1 MINILILLF
10 IIGLIFGSFFN
21 VVGLRIP
28 KRESIIYPNSH
39 CPNCQSFL
47 SWKDNIPVISYI
59 LLKGRCRHCHVP
71 ISKIYPITEF
81 SVGLLFMFA
90 AYEMETNV
98 LVISLALIS
107 LLTLAT
113 ITDIH
118 YFIIPNKLLSF
129 FMGLFIIIR
138 VLHPLDTWYDSLLGF
153 LISYLLILLL
163 IIISRGG
170 MGAGDMKFL
179 AVIGFLTGTK
189 IALLGF
195 MFAILLGGLY
205 GIYLLI
211 IKRKNKSNYI
221 PFGPFISIGIL
232 ISYYY
237 HNEIISFYITAL
249 TN

>member
-1 MINILILLF
+1 
-10 IIGLIFGSFFN
+10 SFF
-21 VVGLRIP
+21 
-28 KRESIIYPNSH
+28 
-39 CPNCQSFL
+39 
-47 SWKDNIPVISYI
+47 SWKDYIPVICNI
-59 LLKGRCRHCHVP
+59 LLNGKCRHCHV
-71 ISKIYPITEF
+71 SNSNIYTITDL
-81 SVGLLFMFA
+81 SVCLLFMFS
-90 AYEMETNV
+90 AYEMETTD

-179 AVIGFLTGTK
+179 AV
-189 IALLGF
+189 
-195 MFAILLGGLY
+195 
-205 GIYLLI
+205 
-211 IKRKNKSNYI
+211 
-221 PFGPFISIGIL
+221 
-232 ISYYY
+232 
-237 HNEIISFYITAL
+237 
-249 TN
+249 

>member
-1 MINILILLF
+1 
-10 IIGLIFGSFFN
+10 
-21 VVGLRIP
+21 
-28 KRESIIYPNSH
+28 
-39 CPNCQSFL
+39 
-47 SWKDNIPVISYI
+47 
-59 LLKGRCRHCHVP
+59 
-71 ISKIYPITEF
+71 
-81 SVGLLFMFA
+81 MFA
-90 AYEMETNV
+90 AYEMETND

-205 GIYLLI
+205 GFYFLI
-211 IKRKNKSNYI
+211 IKIKNISNYI
-221 PFGPFISIGIL
+221 HFDHLLGIGIEIISTYTKVI

-237 HNEIISFYITAL
+237 
-249 TN
+249 

>member
-1 MINILILLF
+1 VINILIILF

-59 LLKGRCRHCHVP
+59 LLKGKCRYCHVP

-90 AYEMETNV
+90 AYEMETND

>member
-1 MINILILLF
+1 MIKILILLF

-59 LLKGRCRHCHVP
+59 LLKGKCRYCHVP

-90 AYEMETNV
+90 AYEMETND

>member
-1 MINILILLF
+1 MIKILILLF

-59 LLKGRCRHCHVP
+59 LLKGKCRHCHVP

-90 AYEMETNV
+90 AYEMETND

>member
-1 MINILILLF
+1 VINILIILF
-10 IIGLIFGSFFN
+10 IIGLVFGSFFN

-47 SWKDNIPVISYI
+47 SWKDNIPVISYV
-59 LLKGRCRHCHVP
+59 LLKGRCRHCQVP

-90 AYEMETNV
+90 AYATETND
-98 LVISLALIS
+98 LVISLALTS

-113 ITDIH
+113 ITDIN
-118 YFIIPNKLLSF
+118 YFIIPNKLLIF
-129 FMGLFIIIR
+129 FMGLFIVIK

-163 IIISRGG
+163 IILSRGG

>member
-1 MINILILLF
+1 NILLEVINILIILF

-59 LLKGRCRHCHVP
+59 LLKGKCRHCHVS

-81 SVGLLFMFA
+81 SVGLLFMFSS
-90 AYEMETNV
+90 YDMVSND
-98 LVISLALIS
+98 LVISLVLIS

-118 YFIIPNKLLSF
+118 DFIILNKLLSF
-129 FMGLFIIIR
+129 FMGLFIIIL

-153 LISYLLILLL
+153 LISYLLLLLL

-195 MFAILLGGLY
+195 MFAILLVGLY
-205 GIYLLI
+205 GVS
-211 IKRKNKSNYI
+211 KERRV
-221 PFGPFISIGIL
+221 GQ
-232 ISYYY
+232 
-237 HNEIISFYITAL
+237 EC
-249 TN
+249 

>member
-1 MINILILLF
+1 MIKILILLF

-59 LLKGRCRHCHVP
+59 LLKGKCRYCHVP

-90 AYEMETNV
+90 AYEMETNA

>member
-1 MINILILLF
+1 
-10 IIGLIFGSFFN
+10 
-21 VVGLRIP
+21 
-28 KRESIIYPNSH
+28 
-39 CPNCQSFL
+39 
-47 SWKDNIPVISYI
+47 
-59 LLKGRCRHCHVP
+59 
-71 ISKIYPITEF
+71 
-81 SVGLLFMFA
+81 
-90 AYEMETNV
+90 
-98 LVISLALIS
+98 
-107 LLTLAT
+107 
-113 ITDIH
+113 
-118 YFIIPNKLLSF
+118 
-129 FMGLFIIIR
+129 MGLFIIIR

-163 IIISRGG
+163 IIISREG

-179 AVIGFLTGTK
+179 AGIGFLTGTK

-221 PFGPFISIGIL
+221 PFSAYIIILVVFIF
-232 ISYYY
+232 YF

>member
-1 MINILILLF
+1 MIKILILLF

-59 LLKGRCRHCHVP
+59 LLKGKCRYCHVP

-90 AYEMETNV
+90 AYEMETND
-98 LVISLALIS
+98 LVISLTLIS